1 MRNDKNIKSENR
13 QVAAAREEYEFPGE
27 WLTAPAT
34 GDNDELVMVTGRC
47 DVDKFRTNPRFNI
60 RVTVS
65 WRYGDSGMPDTAT
78 SQLMQDVAERL
89 VREFTADPV
98 AVLTGIYTGGGLR
111 EWVFYTLSL
120 NIFGRKLNERLA
132 DLPVLPLEIS
142 AENDPEWEEYDEMSQ
157 VLEDVE

>member
-1 MRNDKNIKSENR
+1 MKTDKSNKP
-13 QVAAAREEYEFPGE
+13 AASKTGEYEFPGE

-34 GDNDELVMVTGRC
+34 GDDGELVMVTGRT
-47 DVDKFRTNPRFNI
+47 DVARFRDNPRFNI

-78 SQLMQDVAERL
+78 SQLMQEVAERL

-98 AVLTGIYTGGGLR
+98 AVLTGIYTGAGLR

-132 DLPVLPLEIS
+132 DLPLLPLQIEAESDS
-142 AENDPEWEEYDEMSQ
+142 AWHEYTEMSQ
-157 VLEDVE
+157 VLEDLD

>member
-1 MRNDKNIKSENR
+1 MKNDKTDKS
-13 QVAAAREEYEFPGE
+13 AARREEYEFPGE
-27 WLTAPAT
+27 WLTAPAS
-34 GDNDELVMVTGRC
+34 GDDGELVMVTGRT
-47 DVDKFRTNPRFNI
+47 DVTRFRDNPRFNI

-65 WRYGDSGMPDTAT
+65 WRYGESGMPDTAT

-120 NIFGRKLNERLA
+120 NIFGRKLHEQLA
-132 DLPVLPLEIS
+132 DLPLLPLEIS
-142 AENDPEWEEYDEMSQ
+142 AESDPGWEEYTEMTE
-157 VLEDVE
+157 VIREIEN

>member
-1 MRNDKNIKSENR
+1 MKSDKSNKP
-13 QVAAAREEYEFPGE
+13 AAGTTGEYEFPGE

-34 GDNDELVMVTGRC
+34 GDDGELVMVTGRT
-47 DVDKFRTNPRFNI
+47 DVARFRDNPRFNI

-78 SQLMQDVAERL
+78 SLLMQDVAERL
-89 VREFTADPV
+89 VREFAADPV
-98 AVLTGIYTGGGLR
+98 AVLTGIYTGAGLR

-132 DLPVLPLEIS
+132 DLPLLPLQIE
-142 AENDPEWEEYDEMSQ
+142 AESDPAWHEYTEMSQ
-157 VLEDVE
+157 VLEDLD

>member
-1 MRNDKNIKSENR
+1 MKNDKTDKS
-13 QVAAAREEYEFPGE
+13 AARREEYEYPGE
-27 WLTAPAT
+27 WLTSPAS
-34 GDNDELVMVTGRC
+34 GDDGELVMVTGRT
-47 DVDKFRTNPRFNI
+47 DVTRFRDNPRFNI

-111 EWVFYTLSL
+111 DWVFYTLSL
-120 NIFGRKLNERLA
+120 NIFGRKLNEQLA
-132 DLPVLPLEIS
+132 DLPLLPLEIS
-142 AENDPEWEEYDEMSQ
+142 AESDPGWEEYTEMTE
-157 VLEDVE
+157 VIREIEN